1 MSCAVWIGYDPREQD
16 ALEVAAQSLRAHSN
30 FDSVFTVDLG
40 LLVSKG
46 LYQRPTSRDE
56 GGRLFDKISDA
67 PMSTEFAISRFFVPH
82 LARSGGFD
90 WAVFMDCDV
99 MLRAPVEE
107 LFALADP
114 TKAIQVVKHDHRP
127 TEAVKMDG
135 QTQTSYP
142 RKNWSSVMLWN
153 LRHPANSTLTIA
165 KLNTWAGRALHGF
178 QWLDDQFVGE
188 LPPEWNHL
196 VGVEPENP
204 DAKLVHFTLGIPSM
218 EGYGR
223 CEHALEWWRYR
234 HPKPTRIYTTNGHI
248 PFGDAACGYPG
259 PRN

>member
-1 MSCAVWIGYDPREQD
+1 MRRSVWIGYDPREQD
-16 ALEVAAQSLRAHSN
+16 ALNVATASLRRHSPGFEN
-30 FDSVFTVDLG
+30 IFAVDLG
-40 LLVSKG
+40 QLVTHG
-46 LYQRPTSRDE
+46 QYQRATTRDE
-56 GGRLFDKISDA
+56 SGRLFDEISGA
-67 PMSTEFAISRFFVPH
+67 PMSTQFAISRFFVPLLCRNEH
-82 LARSGGFD
+82 D

-99 MLRAPVEE
+99 MLRAPIEE

-114 TKAIQVVKHDHRP
+114 TKAIQVVQHDHRP
-127 TEAVKMDG
+127 TETTKMDG
-135 QTQTSYP
+135 QAQTSYP

-153 LRHPANSTLTIA
+153 LRHPANTALTLA

-178 QWLDDQFVGE
+178 KWLDDQFIGA

-223 CEHALEWWRYR
+223 CEHSAEWWQYR
-234 HPKPTRIYTTNGHI
+234 HPKPHFTQTSM
-248 PFGDAACGYPG
+248 G
-259 PRN
+259 PCRHPALPN